1 MNIKR
6 FAVVLAAGKGT
17 RMKSEL
23 PKVLMEVAHKPMI
36 FHVIDNLIPLNFD
49 KIIIVVGYKKDLVID
64 SVNAYI
70 KENYP
75 SFIHQILFVEQKE
88 QLGTG
93 HAFLMTENILKN
105 KEGYVL
111 VTAGDMPLIRT
122 ESFYQL
128 FKMMENQSIAGV
140 VMGSKLENPTGY
152 GRFVRD
158 KNDQLERIVEE
169 KDATED
175 IKKIKEVNTGCYVF
189 KLPEIFDILKEIKS
203 NNNQN
208 EYYLPDVIEIYKKKN
223 QIFGDFILQDYRE
236 ALGANTVEELE
247 NLNRIYNLLYIK

>member
-64 SVNAYI
+64 SVNTYI

-93 HAFLMTENILKN
+93 HAFLMTENILKD

-128 FKMMENQSIAGV
+128 FKMMENQPIAGV

-203 NNNQN
+203 NNKQN

-223 QIFGDFILQDYRE
+223 QIFGNFILQDYRE